1 MFIHR
6 ELCRLVW
13 RPQTARFSTKATDG
27 KQPRRTHIKKAKPQP
42 ALDVAKLLE
51 QLYSQRRPGTA
62 TSVGKARLVKASST
76 PLSSVTAA
84 PVGPPKDPVE
94 AKAEAS
100 AEEAQTKNTDSGV
113 TDVSHTAKEVPLVET
128 FVESPAETS
137 HLPAETL
144 ETNAAVD
151 SPAEPMIKTPQDV
164 AAETKSTDTVVDI
177 SHAETLETSV
187 EPTVAIEVDS
197 PAQEILNDSTDS
209 GPLILSNSAVEEPLT
224 ETVES
229 SDKAGTSPQETLENR
244 AAVAEG
250 SVETTLETVADTTAQ
265 AVQTSSTEPSP
276 SNLLHAAAEALKR
289 TTLEPA
295 LETSICPQET
305 IDGGAV
311 EPKVDAAEDSPD
323 QLVQTAADSGP
334 VSISHTAEEET
345 IIEPTVEA
353 STCAL
358 EAVETKLDVAEEE
371 VETATG
377 VAAEPKVNAAE
388 DSPEQLVQTAADSG
402 PVSISHAAEEETII
416 EPTVEASTCA
426 LEAVETKLD
435 VAEKEVETTI
445 ETLADTAT
453 SKDLEVINTTE
464 EPSAENVI
472 ETIVEA
478 STCSPE
484 SGAALSESAAEP
496 TSDTTVADSLSHVT
510 LLQNAQEFAP
520 LSLDNKV
527 ESTQESSSV
536 NVPVAEEVINSEQ
549 MTLESVTLHGV
560 QVEVQSLESEE
571 LFQTNSCLDEK
582 VEQEL
587 QELLVQTGS
596 GAESRAAAE
605 TENPRDDES
614 KHLSEVLSKWN
625 SLSDDLQEL
634 EGESGTLVKE
644 LLWHVPAVIS
654 KTPDLVSGP
663 PAGANRDSL
672 HTEEKETEAEAMTLE
687 SITLANVKAEVRVL
701 EPDDLLETRNELEKK
716 AEVLAKEEKMEV
728 TTKIEEEED
737 AVFDSTTEAELLS
750 LDSIA
755 EATEA
760 IEAET
765 SIILE
770 AMFGS
775 EQGSRQPPE
784 NVLDDPKQAKAI
796 SQEAE
801 KDSTER
807 EKSIVEAMTLE
818 SVTLAEV
825 EASLGSLESDFLS
838 ETSNYLE
845 TEAEALAKEEK
856 MEVKDEMVSEEATEA
871 LNIESLSLPE
881 GEGLSEALQVDEL
894 MEELL
899 FSVPGPIK
907 GVTEGLIEPEAAGA
921 NIVDASV
928 ATGSVCVET
937 LAEMKDDFSAPP
949 TEMLQAQ
956 EMEEVEEVEGART
969 EGLENVVE
977 AGTQTDLD
985 PVQRLFL
992 EKIREYSNMR
1002 KLNGGLLEA
1011 EPDYKKNLSEEAAK
1025 LQRLYGGGDLDSF
1038 PEFSFTEPETDQD
1051 SK

>member
-1 MFIHR
+1 MAAALFRKGTGLYVRFIHR

-358 EAVETKLDVAEEE
+358 EAVETKLDVAEE
-371 VETATG
+371 
-377 VAAEPKVNAAE
+377 
-388 DSPEQLVQTAADSG
+388 
-402 PVSISHAAEEETII
+402 
-416 EPTVEASTCA
+416 
-426 LEAVETKLD
+426 
-435 VAEKEVETTI
+435 EVETTI

>member
-1 MFIHR
+1 MAAALFRKGTGLYVRFIHR

-323 QLVQTAADSGP
+323 
-334 VSISHTAEEET
+334 
-345 IIEPTVEA
+345 
-353 STCAL
+353 
-358 EAVETKLDVAEEE
+358 
-371 VETATG
+371 
-377 VAAEPKVNAAE
+377 
-388 DSPEQLVQTAADSG
+388 QLVQTAADSG